1 MRRKILFIAA
11 HRPDRSPSQRFRFEQ
26 YLDYLSENG
35 FDYDFSWLISAKDDA
50 RFYSPGN
57 LRTKMMI
64 LLRSWWKRRKDAWRA
79 SDYDIVFVQREA
91 FMTGSTRFEKKFAK
105 SGAKLVFDFDDAIW
119 NLDTSN
125 ANKKF
130 EWLKNP
136 GKTAEIISMSNLVIA
151 GNEYLADY
159 ARRHNKNV
167 VIIPTTIDTGE
178 YRAPLSNFG
187 SLPAAAQAGLRQAGA
202 QSDKSVNGNK
212 PVCIGWSG
220 SLTTIKHFEFAVPF
234 LRQLKKKYGDK
245 ISIKVIG
252 DGSYVNEELGIRGIA
267 WKKEDEV
274 KELSTFDIG
283 IMPLPDDEWAKG
295 KCGLKGL
302 QYMALGIPTI
312 MSPVGVNTEI
322 IRDGENGML
331 ATTTEEWV
339 EKLEKLIADNNLRLR
354 IGEKARQT
362 VEEHY
367 SVNAWKDRYLRL
379 FEALSTDS
387 R

>member
-1 MRRKILFIAA
+1 MKRKRILFIAA

-26 YLDYLSENG
+26 YLAYLQQNG
-35 FDYDFSWLISAKDDA
+35 FDYEFSWLISSKDDK

-57 LRTKMMI
+57 LRTKVFI
-64 LLRSWWKRRKDAWRA
+64 LLKSWWKRRKDSWRA
-79 SDYDIVFVQREA
+79 SEYDIVFVQREA
-91 FMTGSTRFEKKFAK
+91 FMTGSTRFERAFAR

-136 GKTAEIISMSNLVIA
+136 GKTAEIISMSHLVIA

-159 ARRHNKNV
+159 ARRHNENV
-167 VIIPTTIDTGE
+167 VIIPTTIDMSE
-178 YRAPLSNFG
+178 YNRA
-187 SLPAAAQAGLRQAGA
+187 SLTASFNSA
-202 QSDKSVNGNK
+202 QSDNQ
-212 PVCIGWSG
+212 PAICIGWSG
-220 SLTTIKHFEFAVPF
+220 SLTTIKHFEFAIPF
-234 LRQLKKKYGDK
+234 LRQIKKKYGEK
-245 ISIKVIG
+245 VQIKVIG
-252 DGSYVNEELGIRGIA
+252 DPNYINEELGVRALA

-339 EKLEKLIADNNLRLR
+339 SKLDQLISSAELRTR
-354 IGEKARQT
+354 IGKAAIQT
-362 VEEHY
+362 VKDSY
-367 SVNAWKDRYLRL
+367 SVEAWKGEYVRL
-379 FEALSTDS
+379 LSAL
-387 R
+387 